1 MALVLAEAPQTPPRK
16 GPAKPR
22 RDVDLSGLWE
32 AWEGNRAI
40 RKMSRKK
47 GSLLEWE
54 DPSKVG
60 KINKKSLALNHKVI
74 LALVEVYCPNNE
86 SQKTVPVQNLKGQAT
101 WITSRPY

>member
-1 MALVLAEAPQTPPRK
+1 M
-16 GPAKPR
+16 
-22 RDVDLSGLWE
+22 
-32 AWEGNRAI
+32 
-40 RKMSRKK
+40 
-47 GSLLEWE
+47 LEWE

-86 SQKTVPVQNLKGQAT
+86 SQKTVPVQNLKDQAT